1 MTTFFGHPL
10 FWLFQSLQPFPLE
23 DQHIKDPNGNGRVS
37 EIEDGTEK
45 DEMPIGTEEE
55 IG

>member
-1 MTTFFGHPL
+1 MERKPITTV
-10 FWLFQSLQPFPLE
+10 LFQRLQPFPLE